1 MVAYLYIYKQSFSR
15 GRPSWGWVKRCKWL
29 FLRHEDS
36 ERFKHVLAVLERW
49 YVPMVA
55 VGRENRVKGYVILK
69 IGEVREFLSLVASDL
84 LHDAYI
90 SDQRMRSLEDHG
102 WELEMVKVWP
112 MFYAIWQLGI
122 SNKARN
128 KLKDVRDRYKSVVQQ
143 LKDALKENEVKERL

>member
-1 MVAYLYIYKQSFSR
+1 VVVYLYIYKLSFNR
-15 GRPSWGWVKRCKWL
+15 GRPSWGWVQRSKWL
-29 FLRHEDS
+29 FLRHEES

-49 YVPMVA
+49 SVPMVA

-102 WELEMVKVWP
+102 WEVEMVKVWP
-112 MFYAIWQLGI
+112 MFYAIWQLGV
-122 SNKARN
+122 SNKV
-128 KLKDVRDRYKSVVQQ
+128 KTGLKEVRERYKAVVQQ
-143 LKDALKENEVKERL
+143 VKEGNKENEGK

>member
-1 MVAYLYIYKQSFSR
+1 M
-15 GRPSWGWVKRCKWL
+15 
-29 FLRHEDS
+29 FLRHEES

-49 YVPMVA
+49 SVPMVA

-102 WELEMVKVWP
+102 WEVEMVKVWP
-112 MFYAIWQLGI
+112 MFYAIWQLGV
-122 SNKARN
+122 SNKV
-128 KLKDVRDRYKSVVQQ
+128 KTGLKEVRERYKAVVQQ
-143 LKDALKENEVKERL
+143 VKEGNKENEGK